1 MPRTCTICHHDE
13 RHSINVAL
21 VQRDAYRY
29 IASEYDVSTKALQRH
44 AKDHLPEL
52 LTKAKDAAEVAE
64 ADDLLLRIEGLQS
77 RTLAVLEAAE
87 DAEQHGVALAAI
99 REARAN
105 LELIGRVT
113 KELVEAPTI
122 NLHLSPEWLELRAV
136 IINSLEGLP
145 D

>member
-13 RHSINVAL
+13 GHAINMAL
-21 VQRDAYRY
+21 VSREPFRH
-29 IASEYDVSTKALQRH
+29 IAGRWGVSTSALQRH

-52 LTKAKDAAEVAE
+52 LARAKDAVEVAE
-64 ADDLLLRIEGLQS
+64 AGDLLSRIEGLQS
-77 RTLAVLEAAE
+77 RTLSILEAVE
-87 DAEQHGVALAAI
+87 VTEQHGVGLAAI

-122 NLHLSPEWLELRAV
+122 NLHLNPEWLELHAV
-136 IINSLEGLP
+136 IINSLE